1 MLDAKDD
8 ITESITV
15 DSLTAHNVIQ
25 DRHWMFY
32 FWYNIQ
38 MVIRREK
45 LCQEYICVFFLNVVM
60 YLYLERPICSIEE
73 RDLGLHN

>member
-45 LCQEYICVFFLNVVM
+45 LCQEYICVFF
-60 YLYLERPICSIEE
+60 
-73 RDLGLHN
+73 

>member
-45 LCQEYICVFFLNVVM
+45 LCQEYICGFF
-60 YLYLERPICSIEE
+60 
-73 RDLGLHN
+73 